1 MATYCPRSRAITRP
15 TKPGA
20 GRAHPALLTHASL
33 AEVVAK
39 KIIEHARRGER
50 NPTRLREI
58 VLKELQSVPCK
69 RAITPLATCSSCSVE
84 PRFMRRAACMGMLAT
99 VSRNMKVCPKNS
111 FGRWVDTGC

>member
-1 MATYCPRSRAITRP
+1 M
-15 TKPGA
+15 
-20 GRAHPALLTHASL
+20 
-33 AEVVAK
+33 
-39 KIIEHARRGER
+39 IIEHARRGER

-99 VSRNMKVCPKNS
+99 VSRNMKVVQKIASADGLTLVAERGLDC
-111 FGRWVDTGC
+111 CCY